1 MASNAKGGAYNWDFS
16 TMSMSVFYSWQSD
29 LRNTLNR
36 ALIRKALDDAIRAI
50 NADLD
55 VEEAIRVD
63 QDTEGVSG
71 SPPITETILRKI
83 EECSVFLPD
92 VSFVCGT
99 DETRKS
105 PNPNV
110 MIEYGYALKVCGDER
125 IIPVFNTAFGDWEK
139 LPFDMRHKRRP
150 ILYDASDDLN
160 ADDRRSVRSE
170 LAKKLE
176 AALRTAQDNGIFE
189 SPDNLIPAHQPVPAK
204 DEHGGSFLDQH
215 EALGIARRDRLSGE
229 TDELTLRDG
238 ALIYMRLWPK
248 RAYPVETHTHYRW
261 VYTQAAGEGTP

>member
-1 MASNAKGGAYNWDFS
+1 
-16 TMSMSVFYSWQSD
+16 MSMSVFYSWQSD
-29 LRNTLNR
+29 LQNTLNR
-36 ALIRKALDDAIRAI
+36 GLIRKALDDAIRAI

-83 EECSVFLPD
+83 EKCSVFLPD

-150 ILYDASDDLN
+150 ILYDASDDLS

-176 AALRTAQDNGIFE
+176 TALRTGQETGLFAPQDD
-189 SPDNLIPAHQPVPAK
+189 PIPAHQPVPAK
-204 DEHGGSFLDQH
+204 NEHGGSFLGQD
-215 EALGIARRDRLSGE
+215 EALGIARRDHLSGE
-229 TDELTLRDG
+229 SDKLTLRDG
-238 ALIYMRLWPK
+238 ALRGCP
-248 RAYPVETHTHYRW
+248 
-261 VYTQAAGEGTP
+261 G